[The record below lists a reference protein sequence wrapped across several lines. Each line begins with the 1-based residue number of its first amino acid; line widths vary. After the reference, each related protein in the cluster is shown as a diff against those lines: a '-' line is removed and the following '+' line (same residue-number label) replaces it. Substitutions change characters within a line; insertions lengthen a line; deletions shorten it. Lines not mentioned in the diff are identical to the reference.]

1 MWNIRWNNQNIAICN
16 KMPFLAD
23 AKQKISAFSKA
34 DLIKSAFDHR
44 KIFHQI
50 SFVVRA
56 FYMAQMAFA
65 GQMHFRALLI

>member
-23 AKQKISAFSKA
+23 DETENLRFTKA

-44 KIFHQI
+44 RSSIRYPLWCVH
-50 SFVVRA
+50 

>member
-1 MWNIRWNNQNIAICN
+1 MWNIRWNNQNITICN

-23 AKQKISAFSKA
+23 AEQKISAFSKA
-34 DLIKSAFDHR
+34 DLIKSAFDHG

-56 FYMAQMAFA
+56 FYMAQLAFA
-65 GQMHFRALLI
+65 GQLHFRALLI